1 MTEKVSS
8 SLRESSTARW
18 TALAIVSFT
27 MFCGYFIADAMS
39 PLKPMLESQLKWD
52 NMDYGIFTSA
62 YGWFNVFLLMLI
74 LGGILLDKTGVRFTG
89 ILSTSI
95 MIIGAGMKFL
105 AISRFFPEGMAPIF
119 GIKAQV
125 MFAALGYAIFAV
137 GVETAGITVSRIIVK
152 WFKGKEMALAMG
164 LQVSFARLGTLL
176 AIAIPLPIAHY
187 FGDVSIPILFG
198 ALLLCIGLIAYIVY
212 VRMDVKLEASEAHI
226 EKEDEEP
233 FKMAD
238 VLTIVTNKGF
248 WLIALLCVLFYSA
261 VFPWIKFAT
270 DLVINKYQVNPD
282 LAGLIPSVLPLGT
295 LFLTPF
301 FGNLYDK
308 KGKGATIMIIGAV
321 LLIFVHGIFSIPFL
335 NNWILAMAVTVVL
348 GIASSLV
355 PSAMWPSVPK
365 IIPEK
370 QLGTAYAL
378 IFWIQN
384 WGLMGVPL
392 LIGIVLSASNPTV
405 SKAKVVVKDA
415 ITITYTQMQPQ
426 LNLNKIDFEKAVDGT
441 TTRLINEVLVNTEYK
456 GVQDTTGFAGFKNKL
471 VSVNLAAVKSLPA
484 VEGKEKIE
492 KQVEDA
498 VVKAGYAEIDKQKIA
513 LRYDYTKANMIFMIF
528 GVLAFIVA
536 FMLKAEDKKKGYGLE
551 LPNMK
556 K

>member
-238 VLTIVTNKGF
+238 VLMIVTNKGF

-348 GIASSLV
+348 GIALSLV

-415 ITITYTQMQPQ
+415 ITVTYAQMQPQ
-426 LNLNKIDFEKAVDGT
+426 LNLNKIDFEKAVDVT

-456 GVQDTTGFAGFKNKL
+456 GVQDTTGFAGFKDKL
-471 VSVNLAAVKSLPA
+471 VSVNLAAVKALPA
-484 VEGKEKIE
+484 VEGKEKIQ

>member
-1 MTEKVSS
+1 MTKKKPS
-8 SLRESSTARW
+8 SLRESSVARW

-27 MFCGYFIADAMS
+27 MFCGYFLADAMS
-39 PLKPMLESQLKWD
+39 PLKPLLESQLLWD
-52 NMDYGIFTSA
+52 NIDYGIFTSA
-62 YGWFNVFLLMLI
+62 YGWFNVFLMMLI
-74 LGGILLDKTGVRFTG
+74 FSGILLDKTGVRFTG
-89 ILSTSI
+89 LLSSVV
-95 MIIGAGMKFL
+95 MVVGAGLKFF
-105 AISRFFPEGMAPIF
+105 AISHFFPEGMAPIF

-137 GVETAGITVSRIIVK
+137 GIETIGITISRIIVK
-152 WFKGKEMALAMG
+152 WFKEKEMALAMG
-164 LQVSFARLGTLL
+164 LNVAFARMGTLL
-176 AIAIPLPIAHY
+176 AVAIPLPIAKY

-198 ALLLCIGLIAYIVY
+198 ALLLCIGLIVYIVY
-212 VRMDVKLEASEAHI
+212 VRMDIKLEQSEAHI

-233 FKMAD
+233 FKISD
-238 VLTIVTNKGF
+238 ILSIITNKGF
-248 WLIALLCVLFYSA
+248 WLIAILCVLFYSA

-270 DLVINKYQVNPD
+270 DLVINKYHVDPD

-308 KGKGATIMIIGAV
+308 KGKGATIMIIGAL
-321 LLIFVHGIFSIPFL
+321 LLILVHGIFSIPFL
-335 NNWILAMAVTVVL
+335 NNWKLAMAVTVVL
-348 GIASSLV
+348 GIALSLV

-392 LIGIVLSASNPTV
+392 LIGIVLSNTNPTV
-405 SKAKVVVKDA
+405 SQAKETVKTA
-415 ITITYTQMQPQ
+415 ITETYTQLQPQ
-426 LNLNKIDFEKAVDGT
+426 LNLNKIEFDKAVDGT
-441 TTRLINEVLVNTEYK
+441 TTRLINQVLVNTEYE
-456 GVQDTTGFAGFKNKL
+456 GVQDTVGFGSFKNEL
-471 VSVNLAAVKSLPA
+471 VLVNLQALKTIQQVDSKKQSLQ
-484 VEGKEKIE
+484 
-492 KQVEDA
+492 QVED
-498 VVKAGYAEIDKQKIA
+498 VCVDAGYAAIDKKQIA
-513 LRYDYTKANMIFMIF
+513 LRYDYSKANLIFMIF
-528 GVLAFIVA
+528 GILAFFVA

-551 LPNMK
+551 LPNIK

>member
-1 MTEKVSS
+1 MTEKKSS
-8 SLRESSTARW
+8 SLRESPAARW
-18 TALAIVSFT
+18 SALAIVSFT
-27 MFCGYFIADAMS
+27 MLCGYYIADAMS
-39 PLKPMLESQLKWD
+39 PLKPMLESQLLWD

-74 LGGILLDKTGVRFTG
+74 LGGIILDKTGVRFTG

-95 MIIGAGMKFL
+95 MIVGAAMKFF
-105 AISRFFPEGMAPIF
+105 AVSHFFPENAAPIL

-125 MFAALGYAIFAV
+125 MIAALGYATFAV

-164 LQVSFARLGTLL
+164 LQMATARMGTLMAL
-176 AIAIPLPIAHY
+176 AIPLPIAKY
-187 FGDVSIPILFG
+187 FGDVSAPILFG
-198 ALLLCIGLIAYIVY
+198 VLLLIIGLIAYFVY
-212 VRMDVKLEASEAHI
+212 IGMDKKLEASEANM
-226 EKEDEEP
+226 EKEDEDP
-233 FKMAD
+233 FKLSD
-238 VLTIVTNKGF
+238 IVSIVTNKGF
-248 WLIALLCVLFYSA
+248 WLIAILCVLFYSA

-308 KGKGATIMIIGAV
+308 KGKGATIMIIGAL
-321 LLIFVHGIFSIPFL
+321 LLILVHGIFSIPFL
-335 NNWILAMAVTVVL
+335 NNWILAIAVTVVL
-348 GIASSLV
+348 GIALSLV

-392 LIGIVLSASNPTV
+392 LIGIVLSATNPTITQA
-405 SKAKVVVKDA
+405 KATVKGA
-415 ITITYTQMQPQ
+415 VLETYTQ
-426 LNLNKIDFEKAVDGT
+426 LNPRLALNKIDFDKAVDKT
-441 TTRLINEVLVNTEYK
+441 TTRLINQVLVNTEYE
-456 GVQDTTGFAGFKNKL
+456 GVQDTTGYSGFKGEM
-471 VSVNLAAVKSLPA
+471 VNANIQA
-484 VEGKEKIE
+484 VELLKFSQNKNLNERI
-492 KQVEDA
+492 VEDA
-498 VVKAGYAEIDKQKIA
+498 CVIAGYEVISNQKIA
-513 LRYDYTKANMIFMIF
+513 LRYDYTFANLIFMIF
-528 GVLAFIVA
+528 GFLALIVA

>member
-1 MTEKVSS
+1 MTEQKF
-8 SLRESSTARW
+8 SLRESPVARW
-18 TALAIVSFT
+18 TALSIVSFT
-27 MFCGYFIADAMS
+27 MFCGYFLADAMS

-52 NMDYGIFTSA
+52 NLDYGIFTSA

-89 ILSTSI
+89 ILSTSV
-95 MIIGAGMKFL
+95 MIVGAALKFF
-105 AISRFFPEGMAPIF
+105 AISRFFPEGMAPIL
-119 GIKAQV
+119 GIKANV
-125 MFAALGYAIFAV
+125 MIAALGYAIFAV
-137 GVETAGITVSRIIVK
+137 GVETAGITVSRITVK

-176 AIAIPLPIAHY
+176 AIAIPLPIAQY

-212 VRMDVKLEASEAHI
+212 VRMDIKLEASEAHI
-226 EKEDEEP
+226 EKEEP

-238 VLTIVTNKGF
+238 VLSIISNKGF

-308 KGKGATIMIIGAV
+308 KGKGASIMIIGAV

-348 GIASSLV
+348 GIALSLV

-392 LIGIVLSASNPTV
+392 LIGVVLSASNPTV
-405 SKAKVVVKDA
+405 SQAKVVVKAA
-415 ITITYTQMQPQ
+415 ITETYTQLQPQ
-426 LNLNKIDFEKAVDGT
+426 LRLNDIEFDKAVDKT
-441 TTRLINEVLVNTEYK
+441 TTRLINQVLVNTKYE
-456 GVQDTTGFAGFKNKL
+456 GIQDTTGFAGFKNDL
-471 VSVNLAAVKSLPA
+471 VSVNLQAVQNMSSA
-484 VEGKEKIE
+484 QGKEKI
-492 KQVEDA
+492 QQNVEDA
-498 VVKAGYAEIDKQKIA
+498 CVKAGYAEIDKQKIA
-513 LRYDYTKANMIFMIF
+513 LRYDYTKANLIFMIF
-528 GVLAFIVA
+528 GFLAFFVA

>member
-1 MTEKVSS
+1 MTEKISS
-8 SLRESSTARW
+8 SLRESSAARW
-18 TALAIVSFT
+18 TALGIVSFT

-74 LGGILLDKTGVRFTG
+74 LGGIILDKTGVRFTG

-95 MIIGAGMKFL
+95 MVIGASMKFF
-105 AISRFFPEGMAPIF
+105 AISHFFPEHMAPIL

-198 ALLLCIGLIAYIVY
+198 ALLLCVGLIAYIVY
-212 VRMDVKLEASEAHI
+212 VRMDIKLEASEAHI
-226 EKEDEEP
+226 EKEEEEP
-233 FKMAD
+233 FKLSD
-238 VLTIVTNKGF
+238 IILIITNKGF

-270 DLVINKYQVNPD
+270 DLVINKYQVDPD

-348 GIASSLV
+348 GIALSLV

-415 ITITYTQMQPQ
+415 ITATYTQLQPQ
-426 LNLNKIDFEKAVDGT
+426 MNLNKIEFDKAVDKT
-441 TTRLINEVLVNTEYK
+441 TTRLINEVLVNTEYS
-456 GVQDTTGFAGFKNKL
+456 GIQDTTGFAGFKNKL
-471 VSVNLAAVKSLPA
+471 VEANMNAVTVLPA
-484 VEGKEKIE
+484 VQGKEKIQ

-498 VVKAGYAEIDKQKIA
+498 CVKAGYNEISKEKIA
-513 LRYDYTKANMIFMIF
+513 LRYDYTKANLIFMIF
-528 GVLAFIVA
+528 GVLAFFVA

>member
-8 SLRESSTARW
+8 SLRDSSVARW
-18 TALAIVSFT
+18 TALSIVSFT

-89 ILSTSI
+89 MLSTVV
-95 MIIGAGMKFL
+95 MIIGASMKFF
-105 AISRFFPEGMAPIF
+105 AISHFFPEGMAPIF

-137 GVETAGITVSRIIVK
+137 GVETAGITVSRITVK

-164 LQVSFARLGTLL
+164 MQVSFARLGTLL
-176 AIAIPLPIAHY
+176 AIAIPLPIANY

-198 ALLLCIGLIAYIVY
+198 VLLLCIGLIAYIVY
-212 VRMDVKLEASEAHI
+212 VRMDIKLEASEAQNV
-226 EKEDEEP
+226 KEEEEP
-233 FKMAD
+233 FKIAD
-238 VLTIVTNKGF
+238 VLTIITNKGF

-308 KGKGATIMIIGAV
+308 KGKGATIMIVGAV

-348 GIASSLV
+348 GIALSLV

-405 SKAKVVVKDA
+405 SHAKVVVKDA
-415 ITITYTQMQPQ
+415 ITETYTQMQPQ
-426 LNLNKIDFEKAVDGT
+426 LHLNKIEFDIAVDKT
-441 TTRLINEVLVNTEYK
+441 TTRLINQVLVNTEYE

-471 VSVNLAAVKSLPA
+471 IAVNLQSIKSIQPVQKKDKL
-484 VEGKEKIE
+484 KQ
-492 KQVEDA
+492 QVEDA
-498 VVKAGYAEIDKQKIA
+498 CVKASYNEIDKQKIA
-513 LRYDYTKANMIFMIF
+513 LRYDYTRANLIFMIF

-551 LPNMK
+551 LPNK
-556 K
+556 IE

>member
-1 MTEKVSS
+1 MTEKKT
-8 SLRESSTARW
+8 SLRESAAARW
-18 TALAIVSFT
+18 TALGIVSFT

-39 PLKPMLESQLKWD
+39 PLKPLLESQLKWD

-95 MIIGAGMKFL
+95 MILGAGMKFF
-105 AISRFFPEGMAPIF
+105 AISRFFPEGLDPIF

-125 MFAALGYAIFAV
+125 MVAALGYATFAV

-176 AIAIPLPIAHY
+176 AIAIPLPIANY
-187 FGDVSIPILFG
+187 FGAVAVPILFG

-212 VRMDVKLEASEAHI
+212 VRMDVKLEASEVHI
-226 EKEDEEP
+226 EKEEEEP
-233 FKMAD
+233 FKLSD
-238 VLTIVTNKGF
+238 IVSIVTNKGF
-248 WLIALLCVLFYSA
+248 WLIAFLCVLFYSA

-270 DLVINKYQVNPD
+270 DLVINKYQVSPD

-308 KGKGATIMIIGAV
+308 KGKGATIMIIGSV
-321 LLIFVHGIFSIPFL
+321 LLIFVHGIFSIPVL

-348 GIASSLV
+348 GIALSLV

-392 LIGIVLSASNPTV
+392 LIGIVLSTSNPTV
-405 SKAKVVVKDA
+405 SQAKVVVKDA
-415 ITITYTQMQPQ
+415 ITQTYTQMQPELQ
-426 LNLNKIDFEKAVDGT
+426 LNKIDFEKAVDGT
-441 TTRLINEVLVNTEYK
+441 TTRLINQVLVNTEYK
-456 GVQDTTGFAGFKNKL
+456 GVQDTTGFAGFKNQL
-471 VSVNLAAVKSLPA
+471 VSVNLEAVKALPA
-484 VEGKEKIE
+484 VAATDKM
-492 KQVEDA
+492 KQIEDA
-498 VVKAGYAEIDKQKIA
+498 CVNAAYKEIDKQQIA
-513 LRYDYTKANMIFMIF
+513 LRYDYTKANLFFMIF
-528 GVLAFIVA
+528 GFLAFIVA

-551 LPNMK
+551 LPNIK

>member
-1 MTEKVSS
+1 MTEQKF
-8 SLRESSTARW
+8 SLRESPVARW
-18 TALAIVSFT
+18 TALSIVSFT
-27 MFCGYFIADAMS
+27 MFCGYFLADAMS

-52 NMDYGIFTSA
+52 NLDYGIFTSA

-89 ILSTSI
+89 ILSTSV
-95 MIIGAGMKFL
+95 MIVGAALKFF
-105 AISRFFPEGMAPIF
+105 AISRFFPEGMAPIL
-119 GIKAQV
+119 GIKANV
-125 MFAALGYAIFAV
+125 MIAALGYAIFAV
-137 GVETAGITVSRIIVK
+137 GVETAGITVSRITVK

-176 AIAIPLPIAHY
+176 AIAIPLPIAQY

-212 VRMDVKLEASEAHI
+212 VRMDIKLEASEAHI
-226 EKEDEEP
+226 EKEEEEP

-238 VLTIVTNKGF
+238 VLSIISNKGF

-308 KGKGATIMIIGAV
+308 KGKGASIMIIGAV

-348 GIASSLV
+348 GIALSLV

-392 LIGIVLSASNPTV
+392 LIGVVLSASNPTV
-405 SKAKVVVKDA
+405 SQAKVVVKAA
-415 ITITYTQMQPQ
+415 ITETYTQLQPE
-426 LNLNKIDFEKAVDGT
+426 LKLNKIEFDKAVDKT
-441 TTRLINEVLVNTEYK
+441 TTRLINQVLVNTKYE
-456 GVQDTTGFAGFKNKL
+456 GIQDTTGFAGFKNDL
-471 VSVNLAAVKSLPA
+471 VSVNLQAVQNMSSA
-484 VEGKEKIE
+484 QGKEKI
-492 KQVEDA
+492 QQNVEDA
-498 VVKAGYAEIDKQKIA
+498 CVKAGYAEIDKQKIA
-513 LRYDYTKANMIFMIF
+513 LRYDYTKANLIFMIF
-528 GVLAFIVA
+528 GFLAFFVA

>member
-1 MTEKVSS
+1 MTEKISS
-8 SLRESSTARW
+8 SLRESAAARW

-39 PLKPMLESQLKWD
+39 PLKPMLESQLLWD

-89 ILSTSI
+89 ILSSSI
-95 MIIGAGMKFL
+95 MVIGAGLKFF

-125 MFAALGYAIFAV
+125 MVAALGYATFAV

-164 LQVSFARLGTLL
+164 LQVAFARLGTLL
-176 AIAIPLPIAHY
+176 AVAIPLPIAKY

-212 VRMDVKLEASEAHI
+212 VRMDIKLEASEAHI

-233 FKMAD
+233 FKMSD
-238 VLTIVTNKGF
+238 VLAIITNKGF

-308 KGKGATIMIIGAV
+308 KGKGATIMIVGSV

-348 GIASSLV
+348 GVALSLV

-392 LIGIVLSASNPTV
+392 LIGFVLSASNPTV
-405 SKAKVVVKDA
+405 SQAKETVKSA
-415 ITITYTQMQPQ
+415 VSETYTQLQPQ
-426 LNLNKIDFEKAVDGT
+426 LNLNKIEFDKAVDNT
-441 TTRLINEVLVNTEYK
+441 TTRLINQVLVNTEYE
-456 GVQDTTGFAGFKNKL
+456 GVQDTTGFAGFKNEL
-471 VSVNLAAVKSLPA
+471 VKSNMKAVQAIPA
-484 VEGKEKIE
+484 VPAKEQMRQK
-492 KQVEDA
+492 VEDA
-498 VVKAGYAEIDKQKIA
+498 CVKAGYAEVSKQKIA
-513 LRYDYTKANMIFMIF
+513 LRYDYTKANLIFMIF
-528 GVLAFIVA
+528 GVLAVCVA

-551 LPNMK
+551 KPNVIE
-556 K
+556 

>member
-1 MTEKVSS
+1 MTNKISS
-8 SLRESSTARW
+8 SLRESSAARW
-18 TALAIVSFT
+18 TALGIVSFT

-74 LGGILLDKTGVRFTG
+74 LGGIILDKTGVRFTG

-95 MIIGAGMKFL
+95 MIIGAGMKFF
-105 AISRFFPEGMAPIF
+105 AISRFFPEGMEPIF

-176 AIAIPLPIAHY
+176 AIAIPLPIANY

-226 EKEDEEP
+226 EKEAEEP
-233 FKMAD
+233 FKLSD
-238 VLTIVTNKGF
+238 IVSIVSNKGF
-248 WLIALLCVLFYSA
+248 WLIAFLCVLFYSA

-308 KGKGATIMIIGAV
+308 KGKGATIMIVGAV

-348 GIASSLV
+348 GIALSLV

-365 IIPEK
+365 IIPER

-392 LIGIVLSASNPTV
+392 LIGFVLSTSNPTV
-405 SKAKVVVKDA
+405 SQAKVVVRDA
-415 ITITYTQMQPQ
+415 ITETYTQMQPQ
-426 LNLNKIDFEKAVDGT
+426 LNLNKIEFDKAVDKT
-441 TTRLINEVLVNTEYK
+441 TTRLINEVLVNTEYE
-456 GVQDTTGFAGFKNKL
+456 GVQDTTGFAGFKNQL
-471 VSVNLAAVKSLPA
+471 VSVNLQAVQSLPT
-484 VEGKEKIE
+484 VEGKVKIQQQIE
-492 KQVEDA
+492 NA
-498 VVKAGYAEIDKQKIA
+498 CVKAAYKEIDKQKIA

-528 GVLAFIVA
+528 GVLAFLVA